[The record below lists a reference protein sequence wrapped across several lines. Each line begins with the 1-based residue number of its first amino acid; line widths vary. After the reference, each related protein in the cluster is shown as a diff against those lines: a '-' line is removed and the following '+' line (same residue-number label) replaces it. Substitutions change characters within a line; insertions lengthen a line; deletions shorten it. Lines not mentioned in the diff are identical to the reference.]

1 MLLRN
6 DRTYSPDHLD
16 MESKLNL
23 ILKELK
29 DLKLRVEGLEK
40 KEHMRDLKR

>member
-1 MLLRN
+1 MLLRS
-6 DRTYSPDHLD
+6 DRTYSPDRLD

-29 DLKLRVEGLEK
+29 DLKLRVEVLEHK
-40 KEHMRDLKR
+40 NT